1 MSILFLSKL
10 EFTLILLLA
19 IFAGL
24 FINTL
29 LYAQNLNTDHKIERV
44 SELIE
49 KLEDYKQYI
58 PKDSLDLS
66 KDLVQ
71 NLSEDTN
78 NNFDTELLDE
88 IAKAHIDFLN
98 ILITEAENKIKLEKT
113 SNKIKE
119 EQQLYDKL
127 SKYNSEITE
136 ELKNY
141 K

>member
-1 MSILFLSKL
+1 M
-10 EFTLILLLA
+10 
-19 IFAGL
+19 
-24 FINTL
+24 NT
-29 LYAQNLNTDHKIERV
+29 NHKIERI

-58 PKDSLDLS
+58 PNDSLDLS
-66 KDLVQ
+66 KDLVE
-71 NLSEDTN
+71 NLSDDTN
-78 NNFDTELLDE
+78 NNFDTKLLDE
-88 IAKAHIDFLN
+88 ISKVHIDFLN
-98 ILITEAENKIKLEKT
+98 ILITEAENKIKLEET

-119 EQQLYDKL
+119 EQQKYEQL

>member
-10 EFTLILLLA
+10 EFTLIFLLA

-44 SELIE
+44 LELIK

-66 KDLVQ
+66 KDLVE

-88 IAKAHIDFLN
+88 ITKVHTDFLN

>member
-1 MSILFLSKL
+1 
-10 EFTLILLLA
+10 LLA

-24 FINTL
+24 FINSL
-29 LYAQNLNTDHKIERV
+29 LYAQNLNTDHKFERV

-66 KDLVQ
+66 KDLVK
-71 NLSEDTN
+71 NLSGDTN

-88 IAKAHIDFLN
+88 ITKVHIDFLN

>member
-29 LYAQNLNTDHKIERV
+29 LYAQNLNTDHKIERI

-66 KDLVQ
+66 KDLVE

-98 ILITEAENKIKLEKT
+98 ILITETENKIKLEKT

>member
-10 EFTLILLLA
+10 EFTLIFSLA

-24 FINTL
+24 FINSL
-29 LYAQNLNTDHKIERV
+29 LYAQNLNTNHKIERI

-58 PKDSLDLS
+58 PNDSLDLS
-66 KDLVQ
+66 KDLVE
-71 NLSEDTN
+71 NLSANTN
-78 NNFDTELLDE
+78 NNFDTKLLDE
-88 IAKAHIDFLN
+88 IAKVHIDFLN
-98 ILITEAENKIKLEKT
+98 ILITEAENKIKLEET

-119 EQQLYDKL
+119 EQQKYEQL

>member
-10 EFTLILLLA
+10 EFTLIFSLA

-24 FINTL
+24 FINSL
-29 LYAQNLNTDHKIERV
+29 LYAQNLNTNHKIERI

-58 PKDSLDLS
+58 PNDSLDLS
-66 KDLVQ
+66 KDLVE
-71 NLSEDTN
+71 NLSDDNN
-78 NNFDTELLDE
+78 NNFYTKLLDE
-88 IAKAHIDFLN
+88 IAKVHIDFLN
-98 ILITEAENKIKLEKT
+98 ILITEAENKIKLEET

-119 EQQLYDKL
+119 EQQKYEQL

>member
-1 MSILFLSKL
+1 
-10 EFTLILLLA
+10 LLA
-19 IFAGL
+19 VFAGL

-29 LYAQNLNTDHKIERV
+29 LYAQNLNTDDKIERV

-88 IAKAHIDFLN
+88 ITKVHIDFLN
-98 ILITEAENKIKLEKT
+98 ILITEAENKIKLEET

-119 EQQLYDKL
+119 VRQLYDKL

>member
-19 IFAGL
+19 VFAGL
-24 FINTL
+24 FTNTL
-29 LYAQNLNTDHKIERV
+29 LYAQKLNTDHKIERV

-66 KDLVQ
+66 KDLVE

-88 IAKAHIDFLN
+88 ITKVHIDFLN
-98 ILITEAENKIKLEKT
+98 ILITEAENKIKLEET

-119 EQQLYDKL
+119 ERQLYDKL

-136 ELKNY
+136 DLKNY

>member
-10 EFTLILLLA
+10 EFTLIFLLA

-24 FINTL
+24 FINSL
-29 LYAQNLNTDHKIERV
+29 LYAQNLNTDHKFERV

-66 KDLVQ
+66 KDLVK
-71 NLSEDTN
+71 NLSGDTN

-88 IAKAHIDFLN
+88 ITKVHIDFLN

-119 EQQLYDKL
+119 ERQLYDKL

>member
-10 EFTLILLLA
+10 EFTLIFLLA

-24 FINTL
+24 FINSF
-29 LYAQNLNTDHKIERV
+29 LYAQNLNKDHKIERI

-66 KDLVQ
+66 KDLVE

-88 IAKAHIDFLN
+88 ITKVHIDFLN
-98 ILITEAENKIKLEKT
+98 ILITEAENKIKLERT

-119 EQQLYDKL
+119 EQQLYYKL

>member
-10 EFTLILLLA
+10 EFTLIFLLA

-24 FINTL
+24 FINSL

-66 KDLVQ
+66 KDLVE
-71 NLSEDTN
+71 NLSGDTN

-88 IAKAHIDFLN
+88 ITKVHIDFLN
-98 ILITEAENKIKLEKT
+98 ILITEAENKIKLEET

-119 EQQLYDKL
+119 ERQLYDKL